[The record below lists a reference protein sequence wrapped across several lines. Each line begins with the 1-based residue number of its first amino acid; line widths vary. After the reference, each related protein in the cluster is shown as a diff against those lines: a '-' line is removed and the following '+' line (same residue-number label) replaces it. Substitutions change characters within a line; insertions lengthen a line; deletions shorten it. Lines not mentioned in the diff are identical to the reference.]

1 MEQKQID
8 VLRRVN
14 RISLLHRLRVQNLLA
29 DTGVWGSQI
38 PILLHVERNPG
49 CTQTDIAEHLGVSSP
64 SIATSIKRLQKS
76 GMLEKR
82 ADEADMRRN
91 HIELTERGHC
101 TVARGRA
108 CYDQVVGQMLR
119 GFSDNELESLSFLLK
134 RLEENLA
141 GDEYRGKTALSLAAA
156 ADRPAKSAGE
166 ERNHP

>member
-1 MEQKQID
+1 MEQKQIN

-38 PILLHVERNPG
+38 PFVLHVERNPG

-64 SIATSIKRLQKS
+64 SIATSIKRLQKA

-91 HIELTERGHC
+91 HIELTERGHS

-108 CYDQVVGQMLR
+108 CYDHVVGQMLQ
-119 GFSDNELESLSFLLK
+119 GFSDNELESLSSLLM
-134 RLEENLA
+134 RLDENLA
-141 GDEYRGKTALSLAAA
+141 GDEYRGRTALSLAEAA
-156 ADRPAKSAGE
+156 GRPAKSARE

>member
-1 MEQKQID
+1 MDQKQID
-8 VLRRVN
+8 VLRHVN

-64 SIATSIKRLQKS
+64 SIATSIKRLQKA

-91 HIELTERGHC
+91 HIELTERGHS

-108 CYDQVVGQMLR
+108 CYDQVVGRMLQ
-119 GFSDNELESLSFLLK
+119 GFSDVELDTLACLLL

-141 GDEYRGKTALSLAAA
+141 GDEYRGKTALSLAEA

-166 ERNHP
+166 ERKHP

>member
-1 MEQKQID
+1 MDQKQID
-8 VLRRVN
+8 VLRHVN

-64 SIATSIKRLQKS
+64 SIATSIKRLQKA

-91 HIELTERGHC
+91 HIELTERGHS

-108 CYDQVVGQMLR
+108 CYDQVVSRMLQ
-119 GFSDNELESLSFLLK
+119 GFSDGELDTLACLLL

-141 GDEYRGKTALSLAAA
+141 GDEYRGKTALSLAEA
-156 ADRPAKSAGE
+156 ADRPAKSVGE
-166 ERNHP
+166 ERKHP

>member
-1 MEQKQID
+1 MDQKQID
-8 VLRRVN
+8 VLRHVN

-64 SIATSIKRLQKS
+64 SIATSIKRLQKA

-91 HIELTERGHC
+91 HIELTERGHS

-108 CYDQVVGQMLR
+108 CYDQVVSRMLQ
-119 GFSDNELESLSFLLK
+119 GFSDGELDTLACLLL

-141 GDEYRGKTALSLAAA
+141 GDEYRGKTALSLAEA

-166 ERNHP
+166 ERKHP

>member
-1 MEQKQID
+1 MDQKQID
-8 VLRRVN
+8 VLRHVN
-14 RISLLHRLRVQNLLA
+14 RISLLHRLRVQNMLS

-64 SIATSIKRLQKS
+64 SIATSIKRLQKA

-91 HIELTERGHC
+91 HIELTERGRS

-108 CYDQVVGQMLR
+108 CYDQVVEQMLR
-119 GFSDNELESLSFLLK
+119 DFTGSEVDTLVSLLA

-141 GDEYRGKTALSLAAA
+141 GDEYRGRTALSLAEA
-156 ADRPAKSAGE
+156 ADRPAKSDGE
-166 ERNHP
+166 EREHP